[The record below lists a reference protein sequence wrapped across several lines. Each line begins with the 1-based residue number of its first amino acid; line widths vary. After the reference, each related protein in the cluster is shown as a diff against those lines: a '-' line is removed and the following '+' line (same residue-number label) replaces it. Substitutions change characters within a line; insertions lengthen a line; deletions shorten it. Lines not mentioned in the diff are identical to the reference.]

1 MKIQL
6 KGNRK
11 LLILGAVIMTIL
23 VVEAAVLIALTVAY
37 GKEHKRTNI
46 QESAEVQ
53 SVLSEIQSEEVK
65 ALFFSMFSL
74 DSYEVDDFITYRGIN
89 TVMLEEALESGEEV
103 LEFLELA
110 LGQEQRLEAVYI
122 GLSMDESSSFEH
134 ASGAGLAQMFTDV
147 CKWDDALLE
156 IIKANPQVYF
166 HLILEYPSAG
176 DLAKMPE
183 LKRARLLKW
192 YDDMSELFTPQE
204 AYPNVVLFLPGA
216 EEWLSGNQANYLDN
230 GEPNSDAARFTTKL
244 MICGYTYILDESNI
258 LKKRQIIE
266 GLVAQSRAHE
276 TLDEEHTYVFFGDSV
291 IGNYT
296 DSMSIPGVVEG
307 FTKAKVINCGYGGLH
322 AAKAD
327 SESLSLTD
335 VVDAFLEGKYA
346 HFEDDKPVKSGILA
360 FHEQLSGINQEKLT
374 FFISIGLNDYMSGR
388 PLTGNKANKKFAYN
402 T

>member
-53 SVLSEIQSEEVK
+53 GVLSEIQSEEVK
-65 ALFFSMFSL
+65 AIFFSMFSL

-89 TVMLEEALESGEEV
+89 KVMLEEALESGEEV

-156 IIKANPQVYF
+156 IIKANPAF
-166 HLILEYPSAG
+166 AISGTFL
-176 DLAKMPE
+176 
-183 LKRARLLKW
+183 
-192 YDDMSELFTPQE
+192 SE
-204 AYPNVVLFLPGA
+204 NIG
-216 EEWLSGNQANYLDN
+216 
-230 GEPNSDAARFTTKL
+230 TTINKA
-244 MICGYTYILDESNI
+244 
-258 LKKRQIIE
+258 IIR
-266 GLVAQSRAHE
+266 VNTRR
-276 TLDEEHTYVFFGDSV
+276 
-291 IGNYT
+291 N
-296 DSMSIPGVVEG
+296 
-307 FTKAKVINCGYGGLH
+307 
-322 AAKAD
+322 
-327 SESLSLTD
+327 
-335 VVDAFLEGKYA
+335 
-346 HFEDDKPVKSGILA
+346 
-360 FHEQLSGINQEKLT
+360 
-374 FFISIGLNDYMSGR
+374 ISICL
-388 PLTGNKANKKFAYN
+388 
-402 T
+402 